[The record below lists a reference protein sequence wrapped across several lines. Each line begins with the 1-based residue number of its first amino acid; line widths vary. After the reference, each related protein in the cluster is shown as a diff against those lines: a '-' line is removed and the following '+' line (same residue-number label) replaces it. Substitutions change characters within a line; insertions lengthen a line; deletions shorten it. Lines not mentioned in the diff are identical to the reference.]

1 MKRRQ
6 PKVYAMLRK
15 TYSLDA
21 LKLMGFIRHGSQL
34 LKLGAGRRVRAQ
46 ASSLDGITWRVRPM
60 ERHWR

>member
-15 TYSLDA
+15 TYSLD
-21 LKLMGFIRHGSQL
+21 
-34 LKLGAGRRVRAQ
+34 
-46 ASSLDGITWRVRPM
+46 GIAWRVCSM